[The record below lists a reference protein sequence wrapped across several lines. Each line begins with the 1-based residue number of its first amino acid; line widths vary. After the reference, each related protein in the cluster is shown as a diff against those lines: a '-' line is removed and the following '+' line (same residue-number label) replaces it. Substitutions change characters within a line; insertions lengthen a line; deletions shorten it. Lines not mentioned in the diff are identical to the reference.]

1 MKTQQRLI
9 IEFNRADALYWRDLW
24 RYRELF
30 GVLAWRD
37 LSVRY
42 KETVFGVLWALIRP
56 FLTMLVFTTI
66 FGRLAKFP
74 SDGNVPYPL
83 LVLVGMILWTL
94 FSASWTEVGS
104 SLVRD
109 QSLITKVYFPRMI
122 VPTASMTVNFVDFL
136 ISFAILVILMFW
148 YRFIPGWQIILLPF
162 LLGLAFIANFGPG
175 LWIAALSVR
184 FRDFRYILP
193 FIVQLGLFISPV
205 GFSSNVIPREWRW
218 LYSLNPVVGIID
230 GFRWCIL
237 GGQGGLYVPGF
248 CWSVAAT
255 AFFLW
260 LGVRQFRKVEKRFAD
275 LL

>member
-1 MKTQQRLI
+1 MKMQQRLI
-9 IEFNRADALYWRDLW
+9 IEFDRADALYWRDLW

-94 FSASWTEVGS
+94 FSTSWTEVGS

-148 YRFIPGWQIILLPF
+148 YRFIPGWQIVLLPF

-205 GFSSNVIPREWRW
+205 GFSSNVIPHEWRW

-255 AFFLW
+255 AFFLL
-260 LGVRQFRKVEKRFAD
+260 LGIRQFRKVEKRFAD